1 MFKKIILGL
10 FVGFISGMFA
20 SRWRSFTNSC
30 IYTFIQFIRKRSKS
44 HRNILYTTNGCYNS
58 NILWKRQ
65 FYKLESGIKLCH
77 WWNNRKSYR
86 FKTIKQF
93 KRKIF
98 KTYFYNFSSVFWNQ
112 DNLFQLNQLLYF
124 TYTFKLFLLYF
135 LLYFST
141 IFSKGI
147 PCQKY

>member
-20 SRWRSFTNSC
+20 SRWRAFANSC
-30 IYTFIQFIRKRSKS
+30 IYSFVQFIRKRSKS
-44 HRNILYTTNGCYNS
+44 HRNILHTTNGYYNY

-65 FYKLESGIKLCH
+65 FHKLESRNKLCH
-77 WWNNRKSYR
+77 WRNNRKSYR
-86 FKTIKQF
+86 FKAIKQS

-98 KTYFYNFSSVFWNQ
+98 KTHFYNFSSVFWNQ
-112 DNLFQLNQLLYF
+112 DNLFQLNQP
-124 TYTFKLFLLYF
+124 LYF